1 MVCQIEIGRNYL
13 TPANIFYRF
22 HNQKRFRFFI
32 LLRRVQWRFS
42 FKTTSFRKAPYQVA
56 GILFPL
62 SNPHIR
68 SRQKWK
74 RWELFTNTVRT
85 INY

>member
-1 MVCQIEIGRNYL
+1 MVYQIEIGSNYL
-13 TPANIFYRF
+13 IRENIFSRF
-22 HNQKRFRFFI
+22 HNQKKLRFFI

-42 FKTTSFRKAPYQVA
+42 FKTTSFRKASYWVA

-68 SRQKWK
+68 S
-74 RWELFTNTVRT
+74 
-85 INY
+85 